1 MKIRTVSSNVSKI
14 SPSATIAVEAKA
26 NELIAKGIDI
36 ISFAEGEPD
45 FDTPENIKAS
55 AAQAMQEGFTKY
67 TAVAGIQELKEAICS
82 KLKRDNHIEYDPSHI
97 IVSNGAK
104 QALYNA
110 FMTICD
116 QGDEFLLPTPCYVSF
131 AEQIKLAGG
140 TPVFVPT
147 KEENHFRVTLE
158 ELKSKYNPKV
168 KGLML
173 NSPNNPSGSVCKKEE
188 LSRIADFLVDKGIW
202 VITDEIYEKII
213 YDNNKHISIASLNQ
227 EIKKQTITING
238 VSKTY
243 AMTGWRVGYAA
254 GPREF
259 ISAMTK
265 FQGHVTG
272 NVNSIAQKAV
282 IEALKGSQK
291 MVKVMLKEYVRRR
304 DYMVKELNSING
316 ILCNNPDG
324 AFYVFPN
331 ISKLYEAHFKDKII
345 NNEVDVVNYILNEA
359 RVAVVPGEA
368 SEYPDHI
375 RLCFAMSMEN
385 IKEGLNRIKGAVNKL
400 ALTS

>member
-1 MKIRTVSSNVSKI
+1 MKIRTVSSNVSEI

-45 FDTPENIKAS
+45 FDTPDNIKNHAI
-55 AAQAMQEGFTKY
+55 QAIQEGFTKY
-67 TAVAGIQELKEAICS
+67 TAVAGIEKLKEAISS
-82 KLKRDNHIEYDPSHI
+82 KLKRDNNIEYDSSQI

-110 FMTICD
+110 FMTIIEP
-116 QGDEFLLPTPCYVSF
+116 GDEFLLPTPCYVSF
-131 AEQIKLAGG
+131 IEQIKLAGG
-140 TPVFVPT
+140 MPVFVPT
-147 KEENHFRVTLE
+147 KEDNNYRLTLE
-158 ELKSKYNPKV
+158 DLKSKYNPKV

-188 LSRIADFLVDKGIW
+188 LNKIADFLVDKEIW
-202 VITDEIYEKII
+202 AITDEIYENIL

-227 EIKKQTITING
+227 EIKEQTITING

-243 AMTGWRVGYAA
+243 AMTGWRLGYAA
-254 GPREF
+254 GPTEI
-259 ISAMTK
+259 ISAMAK

-272 NVNSIAQKAV
+272 NVNSIAQKAA
-282 IEALKGSQK
+282 IEALEGSQK
-291 MVKVMLKEYVRRR
+291 MVKTMIKEYVRRK
-304 DYMVKELNSING
+304 DYVVKELNSING
-316 ILCNNPDG
+316 FLCSNPDG

-331 ISKLYEAHFKDKII
+331 ISKLYGAQFNGKII
-345 NNEVDVVNYILNEA
+345 SNEADVVSYLLNEA
-359 RVAVVPGEA
+359 RIAVVPGKA
-368 SEYPDHI
+368 FEYPDHI

-385 IKEGLNRIKGAVNKL
+385 IKEGLNRIKVAINRL
-400 ALTS
+400 DFD

>member
-1 MKIRTVSSNVSKI
+1 MKTREVSSNVLKI

-26 NELIAKGIDI
+26 NELKSKGIDI

-45 FDTPENIKAS
+45 FDTPENIKDS
-55 AAQAMQEGFTKY
+55 AIQAIQEGFTKY
-67 TAVAGIQELKEAICS
+67 TAVAGIEKLKEAICI
-82 KLKRDNHIEYDPSHI
+82 KLKRDNHIEYDPSQI

-110 FMTICD
+110 FMAICD

-140 TPVFVPT
+140 TPVLVPT

-168 KGLML
+168 KGLLL
-173 NSPNNPSGSVCKKEE
+173 NSPNNPSGAVCEKEE
-188 LSRIADFLVDKGIW
+188 LNQIADFLVDKGIW
-202 VITDEIYEKII
+202 VITDEIYENII
-213 YDNNKHISIASLNQ
+213 YDNNEHISIASLNP

-238 VSKTY
+238 VSKSY

-254 GPREF
+254 GPREI

-272 NVNSIAQKAV
+272 NVNSIAQKAA

-291 MVKVMLKEYVRRR
+291 MIKVMLKEYICRRE
-304 DYMVKELNSING
+304 YMVKKLNLING
-316 ILCNNPDG
+316 CNNPDG

-331 ISKLYEAHFKDKII
+331 ISKLYGAHFKDKIV
-345 NNEVDVVNYILNEA
+345 NNEADVVNYILNEA

-368 SEYPDHI
+368 FECPDHI
-375 RLCFAMSMEN
+375 RLCFAISMKN
-385 IKEGLNRIKGAVNKL
+385 IKEGLNRIENAISKL
-400 ALTS
+400 AF